1 MHGYMA
7 LFGAPLSAMG
17 AIPLQ
22 DVPKNLV
29 HCVLAVSS
37 RVIHIAWKA
46 FLLPTVLEFDDVGEA
61 DSFRRALTAASFV
74 PGVSAAQSFFITPIY
89 GWDSLVFHYSF
100 SHDTRVCVSLVVSSF
115 FNFPFSH
122 HTHLFIM

>member
-1 MHGYMA
+1 MTLSGT
-7 LFGAPLSAMG
+7 PLSAIG

-46 FLLPTVLEFDDVGEA
+46 FLLPSVLEFDDVGEA

-74 PGVSAAQSFFITPIY
+74 PGASAAQCRTASFFITPVY
-89 GWDSLVFHYSF
+89 GTALCST
-100 SHDTRVCVSLVVSSF
+100 TRFRRHPSVG
-115 FNFPFSH
+115 
-122 HTHLFIM
+122 